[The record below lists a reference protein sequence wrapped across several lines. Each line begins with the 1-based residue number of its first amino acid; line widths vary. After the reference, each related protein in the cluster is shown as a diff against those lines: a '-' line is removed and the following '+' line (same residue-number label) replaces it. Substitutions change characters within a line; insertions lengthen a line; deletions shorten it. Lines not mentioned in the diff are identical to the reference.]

1 MKQIL
6 LALAVLFVLTPGIY
20 AQSNIEKELQALDQ
34 KIEIAIEKNDTAT
47 LNKLTDPDGFY
58 TLGNPPRLLKKEEL
72 TRRSAARQA
81 GTMGKEV
88 ESDVQ
93 TKVFARE
100 VLRELTKRRTG
111 KSVFLKADLRVFMR
125 KSTGT
130 GSELLVTV
138 LLRLKSNN
146 NIGSFTDRYRTS
158 VQP

>member
-93 TKVFARE
+93 TKVYGNTA
-100 VLRELTKRRTG
+100 VRTG
-111 KSVFLKADLRVFMR
+111 SFKRVDKTADGKERILEGRFTRVYAKVNGNWKR
-125 KSTGT
+125 VAGH
-130 GSELLVTV
+130 GSPKVEV
-138 LLRLKSNN
+138 K
-146 NIGSFTDRYRTS
+146 
-158 VQP
+158 